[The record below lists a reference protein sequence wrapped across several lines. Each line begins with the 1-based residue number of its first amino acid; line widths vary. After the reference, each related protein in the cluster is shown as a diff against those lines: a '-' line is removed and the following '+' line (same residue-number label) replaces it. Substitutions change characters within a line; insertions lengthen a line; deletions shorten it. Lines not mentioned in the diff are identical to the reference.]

1 MELVFARLLFVR
13 VSLLGGDVVECYTLL
28 NQINKMMAV
37 VNEGRQSSTTERDGK
52 DQHLDAEHVRMS
64 TRKIYLPSQARQP
77 SLQKRF

>member
-13 VSLLGGDVVECYTLL
+13 VSLLGGDVVEYYTLL
-28 NQINKMMAV
+28 NQINMMTV

-64 TRKIYLPSQARQP
+64 TRKIYLPSQTRQP
-77 SLQKRF
+77 SFQKRS